1 MKVRERKHSKKRDAI
16 LTLIQSTTIH
26 PGARWV
32 YERLKP
38 AIPDLSLG
46 TVYRNLSIFTEEGTA
61 LSLGVI
67 KGEERFDGV
76 TCPHPHLVC
85 TRCGRVA
92 DLPCH
97 GAGDSGAPA
106 EEEHTGFLIDY
117 RRTVFYGLCGECR
130 KHAGMEKQETGNSGL
145 SR

>member
-16 LTLIQSTTIH
+16 LNLIQSTTVH

-46 TVYRNLSIFTEEGTA
+46 TVYRNLNIFTEEGTA
-61 LSLGVI
+61 LSLGVVG
-67 KGEERFDGV
+67 GEERFDGV
-76 TCPHPHLVC
+76 TRPHPHLVC

-92 DLPCH
+92 DLPCRAE
-97 GAGDSGAPA
+97 GESAGAPA
-106 EEEHTGFLIDY
+106 EAEHAGFLVDY

-130 KHAGMEKQETGNSGL
+130 NRERRKHTGMEAGF
-145 SR
+145 